1 VPELFRE
8 PIGSLVAGRSVIVWV
23 QTPSRFGAVHRSP
36 LDVAD
41 ASTLAM
47 LAPLPLHPS
56 LVPPFD
62 MLHDLSAVDVVDQR
76 AFEWA
81 ESYLEQWIGELAARA
96 RRLAVVRPTGLA
108 GATFT
113 GIFHEWVS
121 PRFDAKLC
129 QQRSE
134 AHDWLDIDASARREI
149 DEIHDSFTYP
159 PLIRRLR
166 EALARDLQEAT
177 VERIAGQISIS
188 DRSLQRQLSAHGTT
202 FSDELARARIRAAEA
217 MLFDGSEKIE
227 TIALMVG
234 FRSAAAFT
242 TMFRRVNGEA
252 PGAFR
257 NRALARRAKAS

>member
-1 VPELFRE
+1 MPELFHE

-41 ASTLAM
+41 APTLAM

-62 MLHDLSAVDVVDQR
+62 MLQ
-76 AFEWA
+76 
-81 ESYLEQWIGELAARA
+81 
-96 RRLAVVRPTGLA
+96 
-108 GATFT
+108 
-113 GIFHEWVS
+113 
-121 PRFDAKLC
+121 
-129 QQRSE
+129 
-134 AHDWLDIDASARREI
+134 
-149 DEIHDSFTYP
+149 
-159 PLIRRLR
+159 LR

-177 VERIAGQISIS
+177 IERIAGEISIS
-188 DRSLQRQLSAHGTT
+188 DRSLQRQLSAHGTS
-202 FSDELARARIRAAEA
+202 FSDALARARIRAAEA

-252 PGAFR
+252 PGEFR